1 MNIERHNLVN
11 DVPQHKE
18 AIHDLKMNN
27 RHFSKLFHE
36 YHDID
41 DEIIRIEDGV
51 ENTSDSYL
59 ESQKKKRLALK
70 DEMIAMINKFK
81 AA

>member
-11 DVPQHKE
+11 DVPEHKE
-18 AIHDLKMNN
+18 AIHELKMND
-27 RHFSKLFHE
+27 RHFSKLFNE
-36 YHDID
+36 YHEVD

-51 ENTSDSYL
+51 ENTSDEYL
-59 ESQKKKRLALK
+59 ESLKYKRLNLK
-70 DEMIAMINKFK
+70 DEMIAMIHKHK

>member
-11 DVPQHKE
+11 DVPEHKE
-18 AIHDLKMNN
+18 AIHELKMND
-27 RHFSKLFHE
+27 RHFSKLFNE
-36 YHDID
+36 YHEVD

-51 ENTSDSYL
+51 ENTSDEYL
-59 ESQKKKRLALK
+59 ESLKYKRLNLK
-70 DEMIAMINKFK
+70 DEMITMIHKHK